1 MSVLYR
7 MVVDDV
13 VEYVVVNDVHFAIL
27 VYMDLTFAV
36 AREGRRTRVSM
47 TLTLKL
53 HRSRDLTSRSWR
65 QDLLLHVAC
74 EGWDVR
80 VNDLTWYGLGH
91 TIGVVQLG
99 IDASRID
106 PELLERL
113 L

>member
-1 MSVLYR
+1 

-13 VEYVVVNDVHFAIL
+13 VDEHVDVIDIHFAIL

-65 QDLLLHVAC
+65 QDLLRHVAC
-74 EGWDVR
+74 DGWDVR
-80 VNDLTWYGLGH
+80 VNDLTWYRLGH
-91 TIGVVQLG
+91 TISVV
-99 IDASRID
+99 
-106 PELLERL
+106 
-113 L
+113 